1 MNKIYEEQLK
11 INRSKISLNED
22 GPWKRKQRPTEN
34 PRPPQDPF
42 AHYKPAKKQEKQKQP
57 EEPKSEL
64 STYTGTDL
72 AWDAAS
78 LADPTGTVDLANAA
92 RYAYK
97 GDYVGAAISALGAIP
112 VIGNLATVGKLAK
125 GAKSVAKTEDGV
137 KWARRLYPKASSVVE
152 VKPSAIKNTARQALP
167 GNATTA
173 AAALP
178 QAAKSTAL
186 SKVRKTA
193 TAVGAGAVI
202 ATAAEKLLKK
212 KKSKDGDDDDGS
224 KKKMML
230 DPIPDIGLNIHRLSA
245 FDPGDPAGYA
255 KTTVSSRGG
264 EQSHAGYHPYLTS
277 PLNIDLQRRRSPY
290 AMQKGLPESVEDN
303 LKLKVKRSINN
314 YLKSR
319 EGQKLDN
326 HLNQV
331 RKTLN

>member
-64 STYTGTDL
+64 SAYTGTDL

-78 LADPTGTVDLANAA
+78 LADPTGAVDLANAA

-112 VIGNLATVGKLAK
+112 VVGNLATVGKLAK
-125 GAKSVAKTEDGV
+125 AARKVDDVKMAK
-137 KWARRLYPKASSVVE
+137 RIYPKASTVVE
-152 VKPSAIKNTARQALP
+152 IKPSAMKNTARQALP
-167 GNATTA
+167 GSTTTTT

-178 QAAKSTAL
+178 QATKSTAL
-186 SKVRKTA
+186 ARVGKTA
-193 TAVGAGAVI
+193 TAVGAGAAI
-202 ATAAEKLLKK
+202 ATAAEKILKK
-212 KKSKDGDDDDGS
+212 KKSKNKEDDDGDS
-224 KKKMML
+224 KNKMVL
-230 DPIPDIGLNIHRLSA
+230 DPTPDIGLNIHRLSA
-245 FDPGDPAGYA
+245 FDPGDPSGYA
-255 KTTVSSRGG
+255 KTTVGSRGG
-264 EQSHAGYHPYLTS
+264 EQSHAGYHPYLTN
-277 PLNIDLQRRRSPY
+277 PLNIDLQRRRSSY
-290 AMQKGLPESVEDN
+290 AMQRGLPESIEDN

-314 YLKSR
+314 YLKTR

-331 RKTLN
+331 RKVLN

>member
-78 LADPTGTVDLANAA
+78 LADPTGAVDLANAA

-97 GDYVGAAISALGAIP
+97 GDYVGAALSALGAIP
-112 VIGNLATVGKLAK
+112 VVGNLATVGKLAK

-137 KWARRLYPKASSVVE
+137 KWARRRYPKASTVVE
-152 VKPSAIKNTARQALP
+152 VKPSAIKNTAKKALP
-167 GNATTA
+167 GNTTTA
-173 AAALP
+173 ATTLP
-178 QAAKSTAL
+178 QASKSTAL
-186 SKVRKTA
+186 SKIGKTA

-202 ATAAEKLLKK
+202 ATAAKKLFK
-212 KKSKDGDDDDGS
+212 DDDVGS
-224 KKKMML
+224 QNKMML
-230 DPIPDIGLNIHRLSA
+230 DPTPDIGLNIHRLSA
-245 FDPGDPAGYA
+245 FDPGDPSGYA

-277 PLNIDLQRRRSPY
+277 PLNIDLQRRRSLY
-290 AMQKGLPESVEDN
+290 AMQRGLPESVEDN